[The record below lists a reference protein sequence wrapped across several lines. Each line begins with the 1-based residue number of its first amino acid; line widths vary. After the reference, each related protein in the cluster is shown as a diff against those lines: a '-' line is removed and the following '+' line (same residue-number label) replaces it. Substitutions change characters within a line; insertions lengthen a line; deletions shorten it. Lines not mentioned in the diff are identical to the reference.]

1 MIYILN
7 FKTYFK
13 KEKNYLKLINSLK
26 KIKTN
31 NEIWL
36 ALNPYFFFSLIKKIK
51 GFKIGIQNLGFDFEK
66 PQTGEIIYDFELIN
80 KANFVLIGHSERYR
94 VGENL
99 EILKRKIDTLQERKI
114 NLVIFFSEN
123 SYEPKEKFE
132 EIKKIVEKNLNYLLS
147 GLKEKNYKKIYLVY
161 EPWWAISTEG
171 GKIPSKKFLNE
182 FLNWYFSKY
191 NFPILYGGSYNFS
204 LKNEYKDLKFDGY
217 VLGKASTEIKELKRI
232 IKS

>member
-66 PQTGEIIYDFELIN
+66 PQTGEIIY
-80 KANFVLIGHSERYR
+80 
-94 VGENL
+94 
-99 EILKRKIDTLQERKI
+99 
-114 NLVIFFSEN
+114 
-123 SYEPKEKFE
+123 
-132 EIKKIVEKNLNYLLS
+132 
-147 GLKEKNYKKIYLVY
+147 
-161 EPWWAISTEG
+161 
-171 GKIPSKKFLNE
+171 
-182 FLNWYFSKY
+182 
-191 NFPILYGGSYNFS
+191 
-204 LKNEYKDLKFDGY
+204 
-217 VLGKASTEIKELKRI
+217 
-232 IKS
+232 